1 MFFMTTYLTLV
12 SMIQIAVYVV
22 SAFAFYKL
30 AKIRCINNA
39 WLAFIPFF
47 SLYIIGYIGDTLKYN
62 TAPFNRYLSDI
73 PMAYALPIGS
83 IIASVAGALPLIGGL
98 ASGILELLVYVGQIL
113 VYLFV
118 FQQYAP
124 KNKFLFTLLSIIPVV
139 GPILILYSIREYH

>member
-83 IIASVAGALPLIGGL
+83 IIASVASALPLIGGL

>member
-1 MFFMTTYLTLV
+1 MHFAFLGWSITN
-12 SMIQIAVYVV
+12 MISLAIYIV

-30 AKIRCINNA
+30 AKLRCLNNA

-73 PMAYALPIGS
+73 PLAYALPLLS
-83 IIASVAGALPLIGGL
+83 IFSSVAYAVPLLGGL
-98 ASGILELLVYVGQIL
+98 VSSLLNLL

-124 KNKFLFTLLSIIPVV
+124 QNKFLFTILSLIPVV
-139 GPILILYSIREYH
+139 GPLLILYATRGYRC

>member
-12 SMIQIAVYVV
+12 SMIQIAIYVV

>member
-73 PMAYALPIGS
+73 SMAYALPIGS
-83 IIASVAGALPLIGGL
+83 IIASVAGALPMIGGL